1 MEPVRGRMLLTMTLR
16 GTPEA
21 LDRKFGRLLWLGG
34 YLLDQEVGFEIRALT
49 GDGLLTFPVAG
60 EEALWK
66 AVDTL
71 LCSAPTA
78 EGDLRQQV
86 TNAAWQYHVGGD
98 AHEA

>member
-1 MEPVRGRMLLTMTLR
+1 MGGHLLGQGLS
-16 GTPEA
+16 
-21 LDRKFGRLLWLGG
+21 
-34 YLLDQEVGFEIRALT
+34 FEIRALT
-49 GDGLLTFPVAG
+49 GNGLLTFPVAG

-71 LCSAPTA
+71 LCSSPTA